1 MAATVSALSP
11 ASCHRRR
18 QRGTTLLE
26 ALITVLVLGLAG
38 LAYAALQVRGV
49 SSNASAA
56 WRSQATVLAA
66 EGQFTDAMPEILIG
80 RVDGPVGQAFANMMA
95 QSKGHTAMFAIRAC
109 NQLVRPATIT
119 VPKVTLKDMAN
130 VDLFGGVV
138 QSATADAVVDCL
150 IDGTIPKALANEL
163 CIISLVWIDPR
174 CAKDPNL
181 DKKDM
186 YRTNY
191 EATKLAIKRALANE
205 PSVDELIANRH
216 KIKHDMDDWS

>member
-1 MAATVSALSP
+1 MTQNHVFHAGEATVF
-11 ASCHRRR
+11 
-18 QRGTTLLE
+18 
-26 ALITVLVLGLAG
+26 
-38 LAYAALQVRGV
+38 
-49 SSNASAA
+49 
-56 WRSQATVLAA
+56 AA
-66 EGQFTDAMPEILIG
+66 EGQYTDAMPEILIG
-80 RVDGPVGQAFANMMA
+80 RSSGPVGQAFANMMA

-109 NQLVRPATIT
+109 NQLVRPPTIV
-119 VPKVTLKDMAN
+119 VPKVTLKDAAN
-130 VDLFGGVV
+130 IELFGGVV

-150 IDGTIPKALANEL
+150 IEGIIPRSIANEL

-191 EATKLAIKRALANE
+191 EATKLAIRRALNNE
-205 PSVDELIANRH
+205 PSIEELIANRH